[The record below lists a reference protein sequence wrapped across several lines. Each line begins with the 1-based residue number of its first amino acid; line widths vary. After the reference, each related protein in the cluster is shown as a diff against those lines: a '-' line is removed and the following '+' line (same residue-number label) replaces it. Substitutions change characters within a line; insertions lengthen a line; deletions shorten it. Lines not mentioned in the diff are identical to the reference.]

1 MAGRREV
8 TTVPRPGLLTTSRE
22 PEICSMR
29 SLIPRIPKWPS
40 AASKADVA
48 SKPHPSSRISRW
60 IPSGPNTSRT
70 ETSVGAPC
78 CTALRI
84 ASRVTSNNVM
94 DVTINKRFD
103 LWGGSSSLYFNVQN
117 IGNTRAP
124 LVGANPSVPGLFYPS
139 PTQYS
144 DMGRYFT
151 IGIKGN
157 F

>member
-1 MAGRREV
+1 MTTFLSYQVGDWGFDIQNRWLSGWKKATLAGQV
-8 TTVPRPGLLTTSRE
+8 Y
-22 PEICSMR
+22 
-29 SLIPRIPKWPS
+29 
-40 AASKADVA
+40 A
-48 SKPHPSSRISRW
+48 KP
-60 IPSGPNTSRT
+60 
-70 ETSVGAPC
+70 
-78 CTALRI
+78 
-84 ASRVTSNNVM
+84 RVTSNNVM
-94 DVTINKRFD
+94 DLNINKRFD